1 MSALLPAR
9 IVHVNLEDGLSE
21 ESLDTGGRAAYFVFW
36 WRGIALGHCQVDAD
50 VLPMPGS
57 YLWNIALRTIT
68 PAVGAYVLRHGFEAP
83 LPEYP
88 ADDAPSDPPDFQAL
102 VALENPM
109 RQLEGQTHSDGK
121 NISVVICTRERPES
135 LERCLRAL
143 LRCSQPPGEIIVVDN
158 CPSSG
163 ATRRL
168 LENYSEIKYVLEPR
182 PGLDIARNTGIRNAL
197 GQIVAF
203 TDDDAVV
210 HPDWISRWAS
220 CFADPSVMAATGL
233 VLPAELETEAQR
245 LFEEH
250 WGFNR
255 GYRVMTYDAQY
266 FAKLK
271 RWGVPAWHIGA
282 GANMA
287 FRREA
292 FDHVGD
298 FDIRLDVGAAGCS
311 GDSEI
316 WYRFLA
322 AGLACRYDPRAVAFH
337 YHRKDMKGLRRQMYY
352 YMRGHTAALL
362 VQFARHRHWGN
373 LVRLVF
379 LLPLYYGKL
388 IAQGLLQG
396 FSPRHGLV
404 PTECAGCLAG
414 VWFFLRNM
422 RTPVQDSS
430 SATSS

>member
-1 MSALLPAR
+1 MVPAR
-9 IVHVNLEDGLSE
+9 IIHIDLAKGVPQKP
-21 ESLDTGGRAAYFVFW
+21 LDTGGRPAYLVFW
-36 WRGIALGHCQVDAD
+36 WKGVPLGHYQLGTHAS
-50 VLPMPGS
+50 PMPS
-57 YLWNIALRTIT
+57 SQLRNLALQTIT
-68 PAVGAYVLRHGFEAP
+68 PAVGAYVLRRGFEGP

-88 ADDAPSDPPDFQAL
+88 PADAPHVPPDLQAL
-102 VALENPM
+102 VALESPM
-109 RQLEGQTHSDGK
+109 HCLDTETHMRAETV
-121 NISVVICTRERPES
+121 SVIICTRDRTES
-135 LERCLRAL
+135 LDQCLRAL
-143 LRCSQPPGEIIVVDN
+143 MSCSPPPDEIVVVDN
-158 CPSSG
+158 SPSTE

-168 LENYSEIKYVLEPR
+168 VSSYHQVKYVLEPR
-182 PGLDIARNTGIRNAL
+182 PGLDVARNTGIRNAG
-197 GQIVAF
+197 GQILAF
-203 TDDDAVV
+203 TDDDVIV
-210 HPDWISRWAS
+210 HADWISRWAS

-292 FDHVGD
+292 FDRVGD

-322 AGLACRYDPRAVAFH
+322 AGLVCRYDPRAVAFH

-404 PTECAGCLAG
+404 PIECVGCLAG

-422 RTPVQDSS
+422 RTPIQDSNSAPS
-430 SATSS
+430 S